1 MIYPPFSE
9 ILMVSQNVRR
19 GGERQRGSTT
29 KVLSS
34 SNFGQKRKIT
44 LFIVEEKKSVLCPWQ
59 NTDFL

>member
-19 GGERQRGSTT
+19 GGERQRGSTI
-29 KVLSS
+29 KVLLS
-34 SNFGQKRKIT
+34 SNFGQKRRIT
-44 LFIVEEKKSVLCPWQ
+44 LFIVEDKKSVHCPWQ